1 MKEKYLNIKI
11 NNKDFLVVIKNGKF
25 YYVYGE
31 DTYII
36 YYIFN
41 YKIKDNILCFPDTNI
56 NKVTKKLKEYNIGY
70 IIIDN
75 NIIKEYGD
83 SIYYFK
89 YIQLGKEKY
98 IKDNLIKEISIKL
111 NNRSI
116 NELNK
121 IKNNL

>member
-36 YYIFN
+36 YYIFK

-56 NKVTKKLKEYNIGY
+56 NKVTKKLKS
-70 IIIDN
+70 
-75 NIIKEYGD
+75 K
-83 SIYYFK
+83 K
-89 YIQLGKEKY
+89 
-98 IKDNLIKEISIKL
+98 
-111 NNRSI
+111 
-116 NELNK
+116 K
-121 IKNNL
+121 IKRI

>member
-1 MKEKYLNIKI
+1 M
-11 NNKDFLVVIKNGKF
+11 
-25 YYVYGE
+25 
-31 DTYII
+31 
-36 YYIFN
+36 
-41 YKIKDNILCFPDTNI
+41 
-56 NKVTKKLKEYNIGY
+56 TKKLKEYNIGY

-98 IKDNLIKEISIKL
+98 IKDNLINEIIIKL

-121 IKNNL
+121 IKNEL